1 MACDERCVS
10 SLSLH
15 SQVLC
20 PSVRHFPSPVTEIFL
35 PILRSFCG
43 IYSISTC
50 DNHLARRMPTCAVV
64 TIVFAHCSVQHGT
77 YSPWTLNYSAHLL
90 TFTVSSFS
98 LGSIIFCLYT
108 IFTNSLRVTYNL
120 YWTSPPSPFPLW
132 RHFPSSPNLEA
143 RYHKSSPVCA
153 GQTVLGVGPAL

>member
-1 MACDERCVS
+1 MRSFSCNTGRSSAWARSSSRPHIPGSGLPAQSSACPTPPPVALFIKVFDKSREAFCSCFPSMACDERCVS

-77 YSPWTLNYSAHLL
+77 YSP
-90 TFTVSSFS
+90 
-98 LGSIIFCLYT
+98 
-108 IFTNSLRVTYNL
+108 
-120 YWTSPPSPFPLW
+120 
-132 RHFPSSPNLEA
+132 
-143 RYHKSSPVCA
+143 
-153 GQTVLGVGPAL
+153 